1 MALRHDVEPALPTM
15 SADTYFANER
25 PEVAALLPAGARHV
39 LEGTWDEVEAQ
50 ISTRHFDLAV
60 RNDGI
65 EHMAEPEAVLA
76 SLKTKR
82 VAGTMLV
89 GSVPNVH
96 HLPHEAEMLW
106 EQDWRYREA
115 WPGSPATRVCGR
127 PADRAQRHRVA
138 VTLAGQGALVADPA
152 GAGGADLALAAGRAP
167 PADRLSASAAG
178 LNCPPRL
185 HAGPARVQL
194 AARGAPGSWRS
205 VMQRPDNPGLAGEAI
220 PLSHSKAHTT

>member
-25 PEVAALLPAGARHV
+25 PEVAALLSAGARHV
-39 LEGTWDEVEAQ
+39 LEGTWDEV
-50 ISTRHFDLAV
+50 
-60 RNDGI
+60 
-65 EHMAEPEAVLA
+65 EAVLA

-115 WPGSPATRVCGR
+115 WPGSPATRVLWS
-127 PADRAQRHRVA
+127 
-138 VTLAGQGALVADPA
+138 T
-152 GAGGADLALAAGRAP
+152 
-167 PADRLSASAAG
+167 S
-178 LNCPPRL
+178 
-185 HAGPARVQL
+185 
-194 AARGAPGSWRS
+194 
-205 VMQRPDNPGLAGEAI
+205 
-220 PLSHSKAHTT
+220 